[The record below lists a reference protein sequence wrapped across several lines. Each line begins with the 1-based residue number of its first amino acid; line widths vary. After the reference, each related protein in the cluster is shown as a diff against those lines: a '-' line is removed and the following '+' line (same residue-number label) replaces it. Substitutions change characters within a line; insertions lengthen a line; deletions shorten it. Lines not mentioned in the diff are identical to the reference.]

1 MSNIE
6 FQGAMA
12 DFKNMFPDIVSIE
25 NLWENIFLNIHI

>member
-12 DFKNMFPDIVSIE
+12 DFALMFPDIVSIE
-25 NLWENIFLNIHI
+25 NLRKKISQNVRI

>member
-25 NLWENIFLNIHI
+25 NLRENIFLYIYI